1 MNTEIKSHQDIDG
14 WFNHEAAYDYLIE
27 QMPEGGTFV
36 ELGAWLGKSSAY
48 LCDKATGKQITIIDT
63 WKGSP
68 NELTTTHYLAT
79 EVNIY
84 QLFKANMGK
93 RKYKSIKAASKTASK
108 KFADESLDVV
118 FIDLTHTY
126 EAVKEDI
133 ELWLPKVK
141 KGGYIAGDDYH
152 QNWQGV
158 IQAVD
163 ELLPNRTLIDDCWL
177 YCK

>member
-1 MNTEIKSHQDIDG
+1 MKNYKDIQG
-14 WFNHEAAYDYLIE
+14 WFNHQAAYDFLIK
-27 QMPEGGTFV
+27 QVPEGGTFV

-48 LCDKATGKQITIIDT
+48 LCDNAHGIDVTIVDT

-68 NELTTTHYLAT
+68 NELTTTHKLAT
-79 EVNIY
+79 QVDIY
-84 QLFKANMGK
+84 DLFVENMGE
-93 RKYKSIKAASKTASK
+93 RKYKAIRATSKAAAR
-108 KFADESLDVV
+108 KFKAESLDVV

-133 ELWLPKVK
+133 QLWLPKVK

-152 QNWQGV
+152 ENWKGV

-163 ELLPNRTLIDDCWL
+163 ELLPHATFIDDCWL
-177 YCK
+177 YKK

>member
-1 MNTEIKSHQDIDG
+1 MKNYQEIDG
-14 WFNHEAAYDYLIE
+14 WFNHEAAYDYLIA

-68 NELTTTHYLAT
+68 NELTTTHALAT
-79 EVNIY
+79 QVDIY
-84 QLFKANMGK
+84 ELFRENMGE
-93 RKYKSIKAASKTASK
+93 RNYKSIKATSKTASK

-133 ELWLPKVK
+133 ALWLPKVK
-141 KGGYIAGDDYH
+141 KGGILAGDDYH
-152 QNWQGV
+152 ENWPGV

-163 ELLPNRTLIDDCWL
+163 ELLYGRAFIGDCWI
-177 YCK
+177 YHK

>member
-1 MNTEIKSHQDIDG
+1 
-14 WFNHEAAYDYLIE
+14 
-27 QMPEGGTFV
+27 V

-48 LCDKATGKQITIIDT
+48 LCDTATYQEITIIDT

-68 NELTTTHYLAT
+68 NELTTTHKLAT
-79 EVNIY
+79 QQNIY
-84 QLFKANMGK
+84 NLFVENMGT
-93 RKYKSIKAASKTASK
+93 RKYKAIKATSKAASK
-108 KFADESLDVV
+108 KFANESLDVV

-133 ELWLPKVK
+133 KLWLPKVK

-152 QNWQGV
+152 QHWQGV

-163 ELLPNRTLIDDCWL
+163 ELLPRATFIDDCWI
-177 YCK
+177 YQR

>member
-1 MNTEIKSHQDIDG
+1 MKNYKDIDG
-14 WFNHEAAYDYLIE
+14 WFNHQAAYDFLLK
-27 QMPEGGTFV
+27 QVPEGGTFV

-48 LCDKATGKQITIIDT
+48 LCDKATSQEITIIDS

-68 NELTTTHYLAT
+68 NELTTTHKLAT
-79 EVNIY
+79 QIDIY
-84 QLFKANMGK
+84 DLFLENMGERKFKA
-93 RKYKSIKAASKTASK
+93 IKATSKAAAR
-108 KFADESLDVV
+108 KFKAESLDVV

-133 ELWLPKVK
+133 QLWLPKVK

-152 QNWQGV
+152 ENWKGV

-163 ELLPNRTLIDDCWL
+163 ELLPHATFIDDCWI
-177 YCK
+177 YQK

>member
-1 MNTEIKSHQDIDG
+1 MKSYQEIDG
-14 WFNHEAAYDYLIE
+14 WFNHEAAYDYLIA

-68 NELTTTHYLAT
+68 NELTTTHALAT
-79 EVNIY
+79 QVDIY
-84 QLFKANMGK
+84 QMFKANMAE
-93 RKYKSIKAASKTASK
+93 RNYKSIKATSKTASK

-133 ELWLPKVK
+133 ALWLPKVK
-141 KGGYIAGDDYH
+141 KGGILAGDDYNE
-152 QNWQGV
+152 NWPGV

-163 ELLPNRTLIDDCWL
+163 ELLYGRAFIGDCWI
-177 YCK
+177 YHK